1 MRIRRRFFL
10 TMKLLT
16 GETLDACLRKNMLL
30 PREEALVVFR
40 QMISGISAIHN
51 AGVVHRDIKPTNVM
65 LDRSGLR
72 LSVSIMDFGLAH
84 LNESEA
90 MPDEAGTF
98 AGTPGY
104 VAPELM
110 RGQRPSRASDI
121 FALGVLLHQIFTG
134 ERPVQSAGE
143 FSLQA
148 APSLGAVA
156 IPPIYKDTVREFL
169 SDNPVIRC
177 RAFER
182 FRSSLEDSSLG
193 EKIPQPSRTVTR
205 RQMLVASGGAFCAMA
220 SGAIWKRDR
229 IADYLHPLPAKRFV
243 MMLGWPPS
251 TDTKIKPMLTNLI
264 DSISSEL
271 ARAEAYDRDLLLIP
285 DFSSEVSTP
294 AQLDEVRES
303 LGANLVLATSGVR
316 SSKDLKVS
324 LQVLPP
330 SSSHALR
337 TKHIRVNEGEEL
349 SLAQKVVRA
358 AAELLDI
365 HHYEPSN
372 KRVAAGTAN
381 PQAYAAFQ
389 EAEAQRKQANN
400 AGLEPAIEKYKQAI
414 DLDPHYSLAIANLA
428 VAYCG
433 LAFLKHD
440 PTAVALARA
449 NAETA
454 LALDSTLVPAHMAL
468 AFAFRQTGDA
478 QAAMRE
484 MKKALALDPA
494 NTQTMVWQAQIYTRL
509 NRWHEAEECYRRAL
523 RERPNYWLAH
533 NELGVLLDA
542 QGKYPQAE
550 SEFRAANLTNPK
562 YAIALTNIGSVC
574 LQQGRVP
581 EAIVKLQQSLA
592 LRPNALASSSL
603 SAALRSQGKLLPAL
617 GVARKATE
625 LDPGDSTTWLELGD
639 CSSLIRGH
647 DAEAKRAY
655 RQAASVQREELNSD
669 VTDGPG
675 WILLA
680 LYEAK
685 TGAKEDA
692 RAHLRIAD
700 SLPSRDV
707 DSQMNKARTLEIL
720 DRRDESLAILAEC
733 FKRGATPFQIELEP
747 DMASLKKDPRYQS
760 LLHRS

>member
-1 MRIRRRFFL
+1 MGQTKQSVERVFADALELAPGKRQSFLNHACAGDLRLRRLVEELLLEDERAGSFLRLPIVGERQAAATASGVSDHPMETPAAPRFVTGEIIAQRFLVVRFIARGGMGEVYEVEDRLLRGDRVALKIIRPEIAAHEESSHRFEQEVLLARKINHPNLCPIYEIFRCEDPPPFLFL

-251 TDTKIKPMLTNLI
+251 TDTKIKPMLTN
-264 DSISSEL
+264 
-271 ARAEAYDRDLLLIP
+271 
-285 DFSSEVSTP
+285 
-294 AQLDEVRES
+294 
-303 LGANLVLATSGVR
+303 
-316 SSKDLKVS
+316 
-324 LQVLPP
+324 
-330 SSSHALR
+330 
-337 TKHIRVNEGEEL
+337 
-349 SLAQKVVRA
+349 
-358 AAELLDI
+358 
-365 HHYEPSN
+365 
-372 KRVAAGTAN
+372 
-381 PQAYAAFQ
+381 
-389 EAEAQRKQANN
+389 
-400 AGLEPAIEKYKQAI
+400 
-414 DLDPHYSLAIANLA
+414 
-428 VAYCG
+428 
-433 LAFLKHD
+433 
-440 PTAVALARA
+440 
-449 NAETA
+449 
-454 LALDSTLVPAHMAL
+454 
-468 AFAFRQTGDA
+468 
-478 QAAMRE
+478 
-484 MKKALALDPA
+484 
-494 NTQTMVWQAQIYTRL
+494 
-509 NRWHEAEECYRRAL
+509 
-523 RERPNYWLAH
+523 
-533 NELGVLLDA
+533 
-542 QGKYPQAE
+542 
-550 SEFRAANLTNPK
+550 
-562 YAIALTNIGSVC
+562 
-574 LQQGRVP
+574 
-581 EAIVKLQQSLA
+581 
-592 LRPNALASSSL
+592 
-603 SAALRSQGKLLPAL
+603 
-617 GVARKATE
+617 
-625 LDPGDSTTWLELGD
+625 
-639 CSSLIRGH
+639 
-647 DAEAKRAY
+647 
-655 RQAASVQREELNSD
+655 
-669 VTDGPG
+669 
-675 WILLA
+675 
-680 LYEAK
+680 
-685 TGAKEDA
+685 
-692 RAHLRIAD
+692 
-700 SLPSRDV
+700 
-707 DSQMNKARTLEIL
+707 
-720 DRRDESLAILAEC
+720 
-733 FKRGATPFQIELEP
+733 
-747 DMASLKKDPRYQS
+747 
-760 LLHRS
+760 